1 MAGRS
6 AAATNSLRLH
16 APDVRILAPLT
27 QRLAVPALRTAP
39 LLVFLLA
46 AAVLP
51 ACNRAPDDP
60 NEALADSDTFAVVMG
75 RFPATEDQPPG
86 LDGDSLVIRVRYV
99 GDCEENTWTL
109 VERVEPQTATLALHR
124 NGGDDECEGE
134 VYDELRFGVSQEA
147 RQARG
152 LVLLGPDGETFP
164 LR

>member
-1 MAGRS
+1 M
-6 AAATNSLRLH
+6 LRLR
-16 APDVRILAPLT
+16 A
-27 QRLAVPALRTAP
+27 AP
-39 LLVFLLA
+39 LLVLLLA
-46 AAVLP
+46 A

-60 NEALADSDTFAVVMG
+60 NEALADSDSFAVVMG

-86 LDGDSLVIRVRYV
+86 LDGDTLVVRVQYV

-109 VERVEPQTATLALHR
+109 VERVESQGARLALHR
-124 NGGDDECEGE
+124 NGGGDECQGE

-147 RQARG
+147 LQARD